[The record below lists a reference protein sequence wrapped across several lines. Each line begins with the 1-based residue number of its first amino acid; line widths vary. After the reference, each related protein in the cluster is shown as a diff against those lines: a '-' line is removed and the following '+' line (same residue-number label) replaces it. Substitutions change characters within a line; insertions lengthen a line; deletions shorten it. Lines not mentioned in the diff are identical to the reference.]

1 MEQRTAAG
9 GVRHPSFVI
18 PHRATNLGA
27 AEPAKD
33 APPELALTELPP
45 IVEILSVGV
54 EGKLVVLRYTDFVQ
68 FAARALPVPAPDVAA
83 VLDHSDEHA
92 FAILA
97 LSDYQSHIRK
107 LRITGNIDEQ
117 HYLSKY
123 PDIAAAVRAG
133 QLTSGTYHYIIQ
145 GYFERREVKF

>member
-1 MEQRTAAG
+1 MERRTVAG
-9 GVRHPSFVI
+9 GAYRPSIVI
-18 PHRATNLGA
+18 PHRATNLGG
-27 AEPAKD
+27 AEPAKA
-33 APPELALTELPP
+33 APQALALTDLPP
-45 IVEILSVGV
+45 IVEILSVGA
-54 EGKLVVLRYTDFVQ
+54 EGKLVVLRYADFVQ
-68 FAARALPVPAPDVAA
+68 LAARTLPIPAPDVAA
-83 VLDHSDEHA
+83 VLDHSGEHA